1 MMAEISAWVKSIV
14 MVVLFATFLEFL
26 LPASSMQRF
35 VRVIMGLFI
44 MLSILNP
51 LINVLHSQILPEPV
65 AVFGNPATRA
75 SEIERASQ
83 DAAKGRSQLTHEM
96 YRKDLAK
103 QIRALV
109 MAVEGVA
116 EVRVAVETNDEEGSK
131 NIGAIK
137 KIVLY
142 VQPGL
147 TSTNSKIKKVSIDT
161 TNTAAADNRPELS
174 SATRDKIQRV
184 ITELYPIREDQLTI
198 QRLN

>member
-1 MMAEISAWVKSIV
+1 MMAEITEWVKSIV

-51 LINVLHSQILPEPV
+51 LIYVLYNRILPEPV
-65 AVFGNPATRA
+65 AVFGNPAAKAT
-75 SEIERASQ
+75 EVERISR
-83 DAAKGRSQLTHEM
+83 DAAKGRNQLTHEI
-96 YRKDLAK
+96 YRKDLAN

-109 MAVEGVA
+109 MAIEGVA
-116 EVRVAVETNDEEGSK
+116 EVRVVVDTNDQESSK

-137 KIVLY
+137 HITLY

-147 TSTNSKIKKVSIDT
+147 VDSGRKIQKVTI
-161 TNTAAADNRPELS
+161 NTPSSENRPELS
-174 SATRDKIQRV
+174 AATRDKIRRV
-184 ITELYPIREDQLTI
+184 ITELYSIREDQLTI